1 LGFSLKKCPNSSAR
15 PKDWDGNTA
24 THRSPKR
31 LRVRLRF
38 KVIRASLPIDEFGV
52 LWQARQAKR
61 DTALARTN
69 AWPFE
74 GLHVAKTTVAS
85 QLATR

>member
-1 LGFSLKKCPNSSAR
+1 
-15 PKDWDGNTA
+15 
-24 THRSPKR
+24 

-52 LWQARQAKR
+52 LWQAKR